1 VTRRRAAAPC
11 AKALLALA
19 KEGNQTELVGREL
32 GDAAGFAADR
42 LKRIRELEAREGQL
56 CVSLSAGYIDRIR
69 TGETQLRELALEVT
83 ALRGRLEARFTIR
96 AVLPDPECVD
106 AWR

>member
-1 VTRRRAAAPC
+1 LRESQRR
-11 AKALLALA
+11 
-19 KEGNQTELVGREL
+19 
-32 GDAAGFAADR
+32 
-42 LKRIRELEAREGQL
+42 I
-56 CVSLSAGYIDRIR
+56 YIDRIR